1 MHEDQLEPKS
11 GRENGERKNEIT
23 EKNQFRKPAGKYIKN
38 VNKTTARK
46 HHGKEEE
53 MLNQDLNRHSSAKRK
68 RKRYERKKRAESFSF
83 SSSLSYSV

>member
-1 MHEDQLEPKS
+1 MHEDQLETKS

-38 VNKTTARK
+38 VNKTTARQ